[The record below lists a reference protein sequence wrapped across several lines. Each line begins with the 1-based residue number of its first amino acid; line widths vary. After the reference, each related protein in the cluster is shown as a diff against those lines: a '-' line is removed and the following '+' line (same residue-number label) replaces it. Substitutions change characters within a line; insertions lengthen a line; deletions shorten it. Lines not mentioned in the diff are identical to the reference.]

1 MVTKEGSH
9 EPQRGS
15 RERPLTVAAP
25 ARRCRC
31 PPATL
36 ATLPCPPHLPP
47 HPTCPAPPTPTPTPL
62 QCAKQAQVAGTTGL
76 HLVGAGGGAPAP
88 QPPPPAAAA
97 HHPPWPAHPTSHFWD
112 LATHPHHPPIQP
124 VIVGRLGR
132 CVTASCALG
141 GAAVAPPHVPPLTP
155 NLPGTAHPHLHPTTR
170 VPALLALPLVPPG
183 HPQPIPRSG
192 GCEVGWGMGQSD
204 WGWQCCGEGMQL
216 GKVGPCRAKNN
227 SDNGRQVDF
236 PNFLACLLLYRPPAS
251 SRRAMVEQ
259 RRSEAA
265 EQATAGCR
273 RTPKLAQ

>member
-62 QCAKQAQVAGTTGL
+62 QCAKQVQVAGTTGL

-88 QPPPPAAAA
+88 QPPPADAAP

-124 VIVGRLGR
+124 VIVGRLGSGSGKL
-132 CVTASCALG
+132 CPGWGSGSATARAATHPQLTRDRPPSPPPHHK
-141 GAAVAPPHVPPLTP
+141 GASPAVPAPGTPWAPP
-155 NLPGTAHPHLHPTTR
+155 AH
-170 VPALLALPLVPPG
+170 
-183 HPQPIPRSG
+183 S
-192 GCEVGWGMGQSD
+192 
-204 WGWQCCGEGMQL
+204 
-216 GKVGPCRAKNN
+216 
-227 SDNGRQVDF
+227 
-236 PNFLACLLLYRPPAS
+236 
-251 SRRAMVEQ
+251 
-259 RRSEAA
+259 
-265 EQATAGCR
+265 
-273 RTPKLAQ
+273 